1 MPLTQKSTA
10 ATIANHSGRAF
21 EVLRDTFGFSSF
33 HPHQAEIIQT
43 LMTGG
48 HAIAI
53 MPTGGGKSLCY
64 QIPSILREGT
74 GVVISPLIAL
84 MKDQVDALR
93 QYGVSAAFLNS
104 SMTWEDRKR
113 VERELTLGNLDLLYI
128 APEGLLGEGML
139 EMLAGIKIA
148 LFAID
153 EAHCVSRWG
162 HDFRPEYMQLSILAE
177 HFAEVPR
184 IALTA
189 TADDLT
195 RRDVAEKLNLR
206 DAEKYIAGFDR
217 PNICYLIS
225 EAAGARQALL
235 NFIHEKHRGD
245 SGIVYCLS
253 RRSVDETTEWFC
265 RKGLRAVAYHAGMR
279 QAEREQTHNLFL
291 REESVV
297 VVATIAFGMG
307 IDKPDVRF
315 VAHLNLPKNIEAY
328 YQETGRAGRDGL
340 PATAWMSYGFQ
351 DVVTLM
357 QMLANSDANDEFK
370 RVERAKMNS
379 LLGLC
384 ESAGCRRAT
393 ILGYFGESYAGP
405 CGNCDNC
412 LTPPETWDGTV
423 AAQKALSCVFR
434 TGQRFGIAYLIDVLL
449 GKDNERIKRLNHHKL
464 SVYGIGPELG
474 TAEWRSVM
482 RQLTAVGLLAPDPEG
497 FGGLRLTKKSR
508 SVLSGGASISLRKLP
523 PKTTTMKPKNPLG
536 TDFRVSPEGVRIKDD
551 THKKSTAQSSPD
563 ARILND
569 NEARLF
575 EALRKLRLKLARQQ
589 NVPSYV
595 IFHNATLIDMAK
607 KKPADAEA
615 MSTISGVG
623 QVKIA
628 RYGADFL
635 DVIKGF
641 RGALGG

>member
-1 MPLTQKSTA
+1 MED
-10 ATIANHSGRAF
+10 HSQSAF
-21 EVLRDTFGFSSF
+21 QVLRDTFGFSAF

-48 HAIAI
+48 NAIAI

-64 QIPSILREGT
+64 QIPSMLREGT

-84 MKDQVDALR
+84 MKDQVDALH
-93 QYGVSAAFLNS
+93 QYGVRAAFLNS
-104 SMTWEDRKR
+104 SMSYEDRRR
-113 VERELTLGNLDLLYI
+113 VEGELLRGDLDLLYV
-128 APEGLLGEGML
+128 APEGLLSEAML
-139 EMLAGIKIA
+139 EMLAGVRVA

-162 HDFRPEYMQLSILAE
+162 HDFRPEYGQLSVLAE
-177 HFAEVPR
+177 RFAGVPR

-195 RRDVAEKLNLR
+195 RRDIAERLNLR

-217 PNICYLIS
+217 PNICYRIS
-225 EAAGARQALL
+225 EATGARQALF
-235 NFIHEKHRGD
+235 NFINEKHHGD

-253 RRSVDETTEWFC
+253 RRSVDETARWFC
-265 RKGLRAVAYHAGMR
+265 GKGLRAVAYHAGMER
-279 QAEREQTHNLFL
+279 SEREKSHDLFL
-291 REESVV
+291 REESIV

-340 PATAWMSYGFQ
+340 PASAWMSYGFQ

-357 QMLANSDANDEFK
+357 QLLENSDADHEFK

-384 ESAGCRRAT
+384 ESAGCRRET
-393 ILGYFGESYAGP
+393 ILGYFGETYAGP

-412 LTPPETWDGTV
+412 LDPPETWDGTV

-434 TGQRFGIAYLIDVLL
+434 TGQRFGFTYLIDVLL
-449 GKDNERIKRLNHHKL
+449 GKETERIKRLNHHKL
-464 SVYGIGPELG
+464 SVYGVGPELD
-474 TAEWRSVM
+474 ANEWRTVI
-482 RQLTAVGLLAPDPEG
+482 RQLTAAGLLAPDPEG
-497 FGGLRLTKKSR
+497 FGGLRLTPKSR
-508 SVLSGGASISLRKLP
+508 AVLRGGETISLRKLP
-523 PKTTTMKPKNPLG
+523 RRRKAAGAP
-536 TDFRVSPEGVRIKDD
+536 
-551 THKKSTAQSSPD
+551 KKSAAKPPD
-563 ARILND
+563 AELLDDND
-569 NEARLF
+569 AVLF
-575 EALRKLRLKLARQQ
+575 EALRKLRLTLAKEQ

-595 IFHNATLIDMAK
+595 IFHNAALIDMAK
-607 KKPADAEA
+607 KKPVDAEA
-615 MSTISGVG
+615 MAMISGVG
-623 QVKIA
+623 QVKLD
-628 RYGADFL
+628 RYGDAFL
-635 DVIKGF
+635 EVIKDFQGSVEVH
-641 RGALGG
+641 